1 MLGSGPTSPQPQL
14 TALWIVGLVKD
25 KLNNAPDLTALADA
39 ELVRRSRA
47 GDNKAFE
54 LLVRRYQKLV
64 YNVIYQMLRNHDTA
78 SDLTQDTFL
87 KAYKA
92 LPSFDTKKSFKPW
105 LLKIATNLSLNSIRD
120 NKHQQSLDELLEV
133 NPQAEPIAVED
144 VEQEVE
150 WRVSQHMLFEA
161 LGELP
166 LKQREAFVLRYQ
178 HDLPYEEIAEI
189 SELSVSSVKSLL
201 FRAREN
207 LRKLLTGRLA
217 VQQVSRGGD

>member
-1 MLGSGPTSPQPQL
+1 MSPQSQL
-14 TALWIVGLVKD
+14 TPMWFASLVKD
-25 KLNNAPDLTALADA
+25 KLNNAQDLTALADA

-54 LLVRRYQKLV
+54 LLLRRYQKLV

-92 LPSFDTKKSFKPW
+92 LPSFDTQKSFKPW

-133 NPQAEPIAVED
+133 NPQAEPVSVDD

-217 VQQVSRGGD
+217 VQASTGGD

>member
-1 MLGSGPTSPQPQL
+1 MLGSGSLWPQSRLMQW
-14 TALWIVGLVKD
+14 TAGQVNNQRKATDATTLSDADLVGK
-25 KLNNAPDLTALADA
+25 T
-39 ELVRRSRA
+39 RS

-54 LLVRRYQKLV
+54 TLVRRYQKLV
-64 YNVIYQMLRNHDTA
+64 YNIIFQMVRSHESA

-92 LPSFDTKKSFKPW
+92 LPSFDTSKSFKPW
-105 LLKIATNLSLNSIRD
+105 LLKIATNTSLNQLRD
-120 NKHQQSLDELLEV
+120 RKGQQSLEELLEQ
-133 NPQAEPIAVED
+133 NPQAEPASTED

-161 LGELP
+161 LGKLP
-166 LKQREAFVLRYQ
+166 IAQRKVFVLRYQ

-189 SELSVSSVKSLL
+189 SDLSISSVKSLL

-207 LRKLLTGRLA
+207 LRKILSEPLA
-217 VQQVSRGGD
+217 VPK